1 VRIFGVDT
9 CTCKALMRPRWSRDD
24 RPRVFVCMRCGR
36 PVPGYEQLWVMRE
49 RMIAQEKKR

>member
-1 VRIFGVDT
+1 MTLFVQS
-9 CTCKALMRPRWSRDD
+9 CTCKALMRPRWSRDE
-24 RPRVFVCMRCGR
+24 PRVFVCTRCGK